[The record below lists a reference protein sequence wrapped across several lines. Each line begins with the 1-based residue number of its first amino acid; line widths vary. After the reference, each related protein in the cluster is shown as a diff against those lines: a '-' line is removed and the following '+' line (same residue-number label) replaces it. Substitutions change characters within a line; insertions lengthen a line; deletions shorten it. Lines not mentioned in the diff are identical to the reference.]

1 LTEAELTFLDLASV
15 IVIHVDQ
22 IQRYGGR
29 VGVGD
34 FGLLESALAMPR
46 ASFGGEWLHRDRFE
60 MAAAYAFHLC
70 RNHPFIDGNKRTG
83 LACAL
88 IFLDINGISIED
100 PDGRLYQ
107 TMMDTASGSL
117 GKLGLAQV
125 LRDLSLGPLPGT

>member
-1 LTEAELTFLDLASV
+1 MTEAELTFLDLASV

-34 FGLLESALAMPR
+34 FGLVESALAMPR

>member
-1 LTEAELTFLDLASV
+1 MTEAELTFLDLASV

-60 MAAAYAFHLC
+60 MVAAYAFHLC

>member
-15 IVIHVDQ
+15 IVIRVDQ

>member
-1 LTEAELTFLDLASV
+1 MTEAELTFLDLASV

>member
-1 LTEAELTFLDLASV
+1 MTEAELTFLDLASV

-107 TMMDTASGSL
+107 TMMDTALGSL

>member
-1 LTEAELTFLDLASV
+1 MTEAELTFLDLASV
-15 IVIHVDQ
+15 IVIRVDQ